1 MLGAG
6 ALASAFPARAGLASP
21 RMESAKAAAKA
32 LRIRDVEI
40 YYWDIPFKEPLTI
53 ALGTIT
59 ETNGVLIRVLTDAGI
74 VGLGESCP
82 FAPVTGDT
90 QQTNIDVAR
99 DLRES
104 LKGKDPLAI
113 ESAGRTIGTFGRSNP
128 CIVAAF
134 DMALYDILGQAAGL
148 PVFRLLGGDR
158 TTFETDATTGIDT
171 PEKMARSAREHVAA
185 GFRALKVK
193 IGQDPDTDV
202 ARLQA
207 IRDAVGPGPALRLDA
222 NQGYTV
228 PQALYALRR
237 MEKLDIQFCEQPVVR
252 TDISGLRQV
261 REASPIAIMADESL
275 FSPVDA
281 IRLVKEEACDYFN
294 IKLMKC
300 GGIANAVKISTIG
313 EAANIRCMLGCNSET
328 RLGLTAAGH
337 VLGAQSNIFYADLD
351 AFLALGIDP
360 IAGGM
365 TVKNGTATLPE
376 TPGLGAVVD
385 PAFLKKL
392 KKA

>member
-1 MLGAG
+1 M
-6 ALASAFPARAGLASP
+6 
-21 RMESAKAAAKA
+21 
-32 LRIRDVEI
+32 
-40 YYWDIPFKEPLTI
+40 
-53 ALGTIT
+53 
-59 ETNGVLIRVLTDAGI
+59 
-74 VGLGESCP
+74 
-82 FAPVTGDT
+82 
-90 QQTNIDVAR
+90 
-99 DLRES
+99 
-104 LKGKDPLAI
+104 
-113 ESAGRTIGTFGRSNP
+113 
-128 CIVAAF
+128 
-134 DMALYDILGQAAGL
+134 
-148 PVFRLLGGDR
+148 
-158 TTFETDATTGIDT
+158 
-171 PEKMARSAREHVAA
+171 
-185 GFRALKVK
+185 
-193 IGQDPDTDV
+193 